1 MGLFDKLMGNAT
13 GILEVY
19 GLVAAF
25 VACDAGCKAADVTVE
40 NFDKNR
46 YSPFLCKM
54 STAVREVTDRGIMFM
69 ANNYYSN
76 MGIPCCNTHIKT
88 NGEIESQQVFA
99 PHAYDLMVDTPAYK
113 YANNSRVGMIFDEHR
128 KTQERLQIPCLVGEW
143 GSCAEGDGWYPH
155 IRFLQDKFDSYKWS
169 NTYWC

>member
-1 MGLFDKLMGNAT
+1 MAKIGLFSDEKPKALDQFPG
-13 GILEVY
+13 EVFKEMSKSCNE
-19 GLVAAF
+19 L
-25 VACDAGCKAADVTVE
+25 VE

-99 PHAYDLMVDTPAYK
+99 PHAYDLMVDTPAY
-113 YANNSRVGMIFDEHR
+113 
-128 KTQERLQIPCLVGEW
+128 
-143 GSCAEGDGWYPH
+143 
-155 IRFLQDKFDSYKWS
+155 
-169 NTYWC
+169 